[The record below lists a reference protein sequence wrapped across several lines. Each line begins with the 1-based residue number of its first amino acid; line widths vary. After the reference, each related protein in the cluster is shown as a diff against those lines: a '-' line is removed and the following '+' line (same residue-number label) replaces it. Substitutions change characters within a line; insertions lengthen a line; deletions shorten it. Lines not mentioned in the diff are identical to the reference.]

1 MGVEIV
7 REDIGVAGG
16 IFWKLVYDIEVAV
29 CFYKSPWGCS
39 SGS

>member
-1 MGVEIV
+1 MRVEIV

-16 IFWKLVYDIEVAV
+16 IFRKLVNDIEVAV
-29 CFYKSPWGCS
+29 CLYESPWGCS